1 MPRKFAE
8 MTSLAG
14 TELGVSSWVSVDQSM
29 IDGFAELTGDR
40 QWIHVDVSRA
50 RREAPGGSTIAHGF
64 LTLSLIATLGYE
76 LDMLPADAVSFNYG
90 LDRLRFVHPVRAGQ
104 RVRLSARNVGVEE
117 KGPGRLLVRN
127 AITVEI
133 EGEDKPALAAQTL
146 TLLVA
151 AHAG

>member
-1 MPRKFAE
+1 MPRRFAE
-8 MTSLAG
+8 MKSLAG
-14 TELGVSSWVSVDQSM
+14 TELGVSSWVSVGQSM

-64 LTLSLIATLGYE
+64 LTLSLIARLGYE

-90 LDRLRFVHPVRAGQ
+90 LDRLRFINPVRAGQ
-104 RVRLSARNVGVEE
+104 RVRLHARNVAVEE
-117 KGPGRLLVRN
+117 KAPGRLLLRN
-127 AITVEI
+127 AISVEI
-133 EGEDKPALAAQTL
+133 EGEDKPALAAEAL

-151 AHAG
+151 ADAG